1 MIHQPKKTEALWL
14 WIDGRKIHL
23 ALYNQDCH
31 MPFVG
36 YTFIF
41 FFFLGGK
48 SNQSIHN
55 LISEILKYRS
65 NIVSSLRHVCDY
77 SLLHFMGTVTR
88 RRKESIRYRKSL
100 INKLLVLYKFACIWM
115 QLWVANLILA
125 KNVGTTIQHGTSVS
139 QFGFQVFTLC
149 WEPQHWIAR
158 WRSCSCCRWL
168 YGCLYLLSRKTPQR
182 YI

>member
-1 MIHQPKKTEALWL
+1 MFTPPLQQKKKVITKSLTYSFYQSYIKRHIIYFKNMIHQPKKTEALWL

-88 RRKESIRYRKSL
+88 RRKESIK
-100 INKLLVLYKFACIWM
+100 II
-115 QLWVANLILA
+115 
-125 KNVGTTIQHGTSVS
+125 GTGK
-139 QFGFQVFTLC
+139 
-149 WEPQHWIAR
+149 A
-158 WRSCSCCRWL
+158 
-168 YGCLYLLSRKTPQR
+168 
-182 YI
+182 